1 MSRLQNLFHN
11 FIKSVLCLINQAM
24 KNLFLLIAMGSQ
36 VIFGQTFNPN
46 TFNISNLEAIAN
58 GALVNLEPGTYE
70 VNQDILTAWSSGLKS
85 NIQYRGPENGTV
97 IIDASSLSNPGMLE
111 FVNWN
116 ELSISHITFHNVE
129 LVLNGC
135 NNAVIDAIEVKN
147 NQYDSFFA
155 NRAMLRILYGNTCT
169 LKNSLINWTFT
180 GWTGKGVKV
189 LGGSSHL
196 LENNQIIGG
205 LRGGVA
211 MRTLRNDTAEGLSVN
226 PVTNHR
232 VTGGHIKRDISEGD
246 EDHGLYLHNISHVT
260 IENVT
265 FEGWSDTPAGQGIKL
280 KGANYI
286 EVRNNTFYDSG
297 LIIRIANNWHDSND
311 HLWVHNNEFHQG
323 NINSWTN
330 LDDNFTINNSA
341 VVEQNVLHVG
351 TIVANKE
358 DPNIFNA
365 FNSLANKLGGVFNNC
380 TFEPVELV
388 NGITASAN
396 TLIANSCSLSSDQN
410 FEEEVILYPN
420 PVNQII
426 HINFK
431 GRKRIYNILGEHI
444 LTTNSK
450 NIDVSSFKSG
460 TYIVKINNKK
470 SFINKQFVKIP

>member
-1 MSRLQNLFHN
+1 MQRLF
-11 FIKSVLCLINQAM
+11 FLIVIGTQ
-24 KNLFLLIAMGSQ
+24 FL
-36 VIFGQTFNPN
+36 FGQTLNPN
-46 TFNISNLEAIAN
+46 TFTVSNLEALAN
-58 GALVNLEPGTYE
+58 GAIVNLEAGTYV

-85 NIQYRGPENGTV
+85 NIQYRGPENETA

-155 NRAMLRILYGNTCT
+155 NRAMLRILYGNSCT
-169 LKNSLINWTFT
+169 LKNSVINWTFP
-180 GWTGKGVKV
+180 GWTGKGVKL

-196 LENNQIIGG
+196 LENNHIIGG
-205 LRGGVA
+205 LRGGIA
-211 MRTLRNDTAEGLSVN
+211 MRTHRNDTAEGLSVN

-232 VTGGHIKRDISEGD
+232 INGGLIKRDITEGD

-280 KGANYI
+280 KGANHI
-286 EVRNNTFYDSG
+286 EVYNNMFYDSG
-297 LIIRIANNWHDSND
+297 LIIRVASNWLDSND
-311 HLWVHNNEFHQG
+311 NIWIHNNEFHQG

-341 VVEQNVLHVG
+341 VIEQNILHTG
-351 TIVANKE
+351 TVVANKE

-365 FNSLANKLGGVFNNC
+365 FNSLANKSGGVFNNC
-380 TFEPVELV
+380 TFEPIELV
-388 NGITASAN
+388 NGITTSAN
-396 TLIANSCSLSSDQN
+396 TLIANNCSLSLGQN
-410 FEEEVILYPN
+410 FKDELILYPN
-420 PVNQII
+420 PANQII

-431 GRKRIYNILGEHI
+431 GIKRIYNILGEHI

-450 NIDVSSFKSG
+450 NIDISKFKSG
-460 TYIVKINNKK
+460 TYIVKAY
-470 SFINKQFVKIP
+470 INKRFMSKQIMKLP